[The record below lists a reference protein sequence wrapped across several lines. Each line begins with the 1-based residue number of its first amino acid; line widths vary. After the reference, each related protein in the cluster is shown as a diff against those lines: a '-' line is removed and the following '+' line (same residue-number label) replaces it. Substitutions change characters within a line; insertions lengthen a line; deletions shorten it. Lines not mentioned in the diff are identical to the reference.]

1 MNDIPKLF
9 RAVEVIREKA
19 GDGKES
25 VSLSVSSE
33 TPCLNYIAY
42 ERRYQ
47 FGNVI
52 LSHADGAINDTY
64 IRDGIVLRDNHE
76 GYGGQKGEVVARAMD
91 VKVEDGKL
99 RAGKI
104 VWSASDRA
112 QILKA
117 DVENG
122 VRREMSIEAT
132 FSSKDVERIDKGDE
146 EKGVYPTFRVKRW
159 TPLAAAF
166 VPVPAD
172 PSVGINRG
180 AETEP
185 KPEAPEVTPP
195 PSPTAEVSAERSKMD
210 KETPAGTPAEKTE
223 TAAPAIDVARMKD
236 EIRNELKDELKREA
250 EKARIEAA
258 RAQAPKPEAP
268 KELGLDDKDI
278 AKYSIANAIRA
289 KIDNRDCFELEVS
302 REACKKL
309 GKESRGIYIP
319 EEILMKR
326 AFDTTAGTGLIGT
339 EHRAADF
346 ITVLRNALIFDRL
359 GVQVLPGLRGNVSI
373 PKQTGSATTQWVT
386 EGNAPAASAPSVGNV
401 TLTPHDLACYVPI
414 TRSAL
419 MQSLPIADGIVQ
431 ADMIAGMRHGLQKA
445 FFHGTGSSGQPTG
458 LASILTTASRE
469 FDVATPG
476 SETYAE
482 LIGAEGMVIGKGLG
496 GIKWAVSARALT
508 AMRGLLRSTY
518 GDKYLADLR
527 SDDEGEIIGRT
538 ALFTD
543 DITAAWGFIGDFSQ
557 ALFGMWGGLDLLVD
571 PYTEAPSGTIRI
583 VTHQDADFAVRHADA
598 FAFSDELVGA

>member
-1 MNDIPKLF
+1 M
-9 RAVEVIREKA
+9 
-19 GDGKES
+19 
-25 VSLSVSSE
+25 
-33 TPCLNYIAY
+33 
-42 ERRYQ
+42 
-47 FGNVI
+47 
-52 LSHADGAINDTY
+52 
-64 IRDGIVLRDNHE
+64 
-76 GYGGQKGEVVARAMD
+76 
-91 VKVEDGKL
+91 
-99 RAGKI
+99 
-104 VWSASDRA
+104 
-112 QILKA
+112 
-117 DVENG
+117 
-122 VRREMSIEAT
+122 
-132 FSSKDVERIDKGDE
+132 
-146 EKGVYPTFRVKRW
+146 
-159 TPLAAAF
+159 
-166 VPVPAD
+166 
-172 PSVGINRG
+172 
-180 AETEP
+180 
-185 KPEAPEVTPP
+185 
-195 PSPTAEVSAERSKMD
+195 
-210 KETPAGTPAEKTE
+210 
-223 TAAPAIDVARMKD
+223 
-236 EIRNELKDELKREA
+236 
-250 EKARIEAA
+250 
-258 RAQAPKPEAP
+258 
-268 KELGLDDKDI
+268 
-278 AKYSIANAIRA
+278 
-289 KIDNRDCFELEVS
+289 
-302 REACKKL
+302 
-309 GKESRGIYIP
+309 
-319 EEILMKR
+319 
-326 AFDTTAGTGLIGT
+326 
-339 EHRAADF
+339 
-346 ITVLRNALIFDRL
+346 
-359 GVQVLPGLRGNVSI
+359 SI

-386 EGNAPAASAPSVGNV
+386 EGNAPAASQPSVGNV

-419 MQSLPIADGIVQ
+419 MQSLPIADGLVQ

-571 PYTEAPSGTIRI
+571 PYTEAPAGTIRI

>member
-1 MNDIPKLF
+1 MKEPEKLF
-9 RAVEVIREKA
+9 RAVEVLREKTE
-19 GDGKES
+19 DGKENI
-25 VSLSVSSE
+25 SLSVSSE
-33 TPCLNYIAY
+33 TPCLDRVVYQD
-42 ERRYQ
+42 RMQ

-52 LSHADGAINDTY
+52 LSHAEGAVDDTY
-64 IRDGIVLRDNHE
+64 IRDGIVLRDDHKDYMS
-76 GYGGQKGEVVARAMD
+76 GTGGEVIARAMD
-91 VKVEDGKL
+91 VKVEDGKI

-112 QILKA
+112 KLLKA
-117 DVENG
+117 DVESG

-132 FSSKDVERIDKGDE
+132 FSEKDVERIDKGDA

-180 AETEP
+180 AEIET

-195 PSPTAEVSAERSKMD
+195 PSPTAEVSAERSAMD
-210 KETPAGTPAEKTE
+210 KETPAGTPAET
-223 TAAPAIDVARMKD
+223 TPVVDIARMKD
-236 EIRNELKDELKREA
+236 EIKAELKREA
-250 EKARIEAA
+250 EVARIEAA
-258 RAQAPKPEAP
+258 REKAPKAEAP
-268 KELGLDDKDI
+268 KELGLDEKDI
-278 AKYSIANAIRA
+278 AKYSIARAIRA
-289 KIDNRDCFELEVS
+289 KIDGRDCFELDVS

-309 GKESRGIYIP
+309 GKESRGFYIP
-319 EEILMKR
+319 EEILTKR
-326 AFDTTAGTGLIGT
+326 AFDTTAGAGLIGT
-339 EHRAADF
+339 EHRAQDF

-373 PKQTGSATTQWVT
+373 PKQTGSATVAWVT
-386 EGNAPAASAPSVGNV
+386 EGSAPAASAPSVGNV
-401 TLTPHDLACYVPI
+401 TLAPHDLACYVPI

-482 LIGAEGMVIGKGLG
+482 LVAAEGMVLGKGLS
-496 GIKWAVSARALT
+496 GIKWAVSGSALT
-508 AMRGLLRSTY
+508 AMRGLLRATY
-518 GDKYLADLR
+518 GDQYLAALR
-527 SDDEGEIIGRT
+527 GDDEGEIIGRT

-543 DITAAWGFIGDFSQ
+543 DITAGYGFIGDFSQ
-557 ALFGMWGGLDLLVD
+557 AFFGMWGGLDLLVD
-571 PYTEAPSGTIRI
+571 PYTEAPSGTIRV
-583 VTHQDADFAVRHADA
+583 VTHQDADFAVRHAEA